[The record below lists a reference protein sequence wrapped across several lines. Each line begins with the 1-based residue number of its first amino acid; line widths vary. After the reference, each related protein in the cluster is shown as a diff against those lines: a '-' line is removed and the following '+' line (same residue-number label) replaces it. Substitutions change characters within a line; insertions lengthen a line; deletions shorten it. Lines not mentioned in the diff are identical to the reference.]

1 MTKLRAPGSIDAAL
15 SRIAGLVPDG
25 WAGMASTVDR
35 KERTVRNWGDPDT
48 PESIPLECAIALD
61 LAYIAA
67 GGVGAPIH
75 ETYALQ
81 LNLQLQTQF
90 GDILQLATLN
100 AEFILEAGQAGAA
113 VIQAT
118 APGAPDKLKRE
129 ALRESEEAATALART
144 IAALRRSVG
153 MPGGPEVP
161 P

>member
-1 MTKLRAPGSIDAAL
+1 MTKLRPPSSIDAAL

-25 WAGMASTVDR
+25 WAGMAAVVDR
-35 KERTVRNWGDPDT
+35 RERTVRNWGDPDT

-61 LAYIAA
+61 LAYIDA

-81 LNLQLQTQF
+81 LDLQLQTRY
-90 GDILQLATLN
+90 GDALQLAALN
-100 AEFILEAGQAGAA
+100 ADFIREAGEAGAA
-113 VIQAT
+113 MIQAT
-118 APGAPDKLKRE
+118 APGAPERLKRN
-129 ALRESEEAATALART
+129 ALRESEEAATALSRT
-144 IAALRRSVG
+144 IAALRRM